1 MKIYTSYFANYRN
14 FTKNQ
19 LPIGITRFPPKSW
32 KGINLSELAPSE
44 TLLKAFK
51 NHSIDEYMF
60 KIKYQEELDG
70 INVREK
76 LETIANGKDVILCCY
91 EKPNDF
97 CHRHILNDMI
107 NGDGELNNA

>member
-1 MKIYTSYFANYRN
+1 
-14 FTKNQ
+14 
-19 LPIGITRFPPKSW
+19 
-32 KGINLSELAPSE
+32 
-44 TLLKAFK
+44 
-51 NHSIDEYMF
+51 MF

-70 INVREK
+70 INIREK
-76 LETIANGKDVILCCY
+76 LETIANGKDIVLCCY